1 MSGPKVDVHVTGAK
15 VREILED
22 IVGKITADWD
32 KKLAHIA
39 SRLKTQNEAQGDLRG
54 RVDRLERILDR
65 IGKAALQEKP

>member
-1 MSGPKVDVHVTGAK
+1 MGVTGAEMRAMLEEIVKK
-15 VREILED
+15 VVE
-22 IVGKITADWD
+22 DWD

-39 SRLKTQNEAQGDLRG
+39 SRMKTQNEAQGDLRV

>member
-1 MSGPKVDVHVTGAK
+1 VV
-15 VREILED
+15 E
-22 IVGKITADWD
+22 DWD

-39 SRLKTQNEAQGDLRG
+39 SRMKTQNEAQGDLRV